1 MSMGGQKT
9 ASTLLCKWSLGE
21 MKSPVV
27 YMGPFRYPEGFG
39 SALSCP
45 EMGPVPIS
53 FDHVLPFSGKR
64 NQQFLQY
71 LCTENI
77 SVCTGQHLRKLIPLH
92 RGWTLLLTCWKADTK
107 LLFLQLHFEAAWDGK
122 KKKGG
127 LFRSANVSL
136 YELTLAQ
143 AGTEGPEEM
152 SYTFLG
158 SCRLFMT
165 GYWHNVA
172 EENLCQTCQRVQWTC
187 GRDLDPWGRP
197 GDTEEARARASTW
210 LNLSSINLW
219 VVSAAGC
226 VTHSSS
232 LLWSVLICY
241 WLNTLRYFMYLSASS
256 FRADLY
262 HPSQELEQEAK
273 EGFWICG
280 KCIFRL
286 FSTSLLLE
294 SLLPELAGH
303 ISAVWL
309 RVPAAALDLPAAE
322 CFHSG

>member
-1 MSMGGQKT
+1 MFFLSQWRET
-9 ASTLLCKWSLGE
+9 SSFFST
-21 MKSPVV
+21 
-27 YMGPFRYPEGFG
+27 
-39 SALSCP
+39 SALK
-45 EMGPVPIS
+45 IS
-53 FDHVLPFSGKR
+53 AFVLA
-64 NQQFLQY
+64 
-71 LCTENI
+71 NI
-77 SVCTGQHLRKLIPLH
+77 WESLFRCTGDEHCCLPVGKQIPNFYFSSCIS
-92 RGWTLLLTCWKADTK
+92 R
-107 LLFLQLHFEAAWDGK
+107 QLEMEK

-197 GDTEEARARASTW
+197 GDTEEARGRASTW

-256 FRADLY
+256 FGADLY

-273 EGFWICG
+273 GGFWICG

-286 FSTSLLLE
+286 FSTVLLLE

-309 RVPAAALDLPAAE
+309 RVPAAALSSQSWPVPK
-322 CFHSG
+322 HW